1 MADTAPL
8 PAHPP
13 QTGDDTDEELTDEQ
27 VRELLTQTAERMR
40 AKPPQSATEAP
51 FKLPKLNPGYI
62 ADTYSTTQG
71 AITKLDGSKLLPK
84 KEQALANGIKKIE
97 DPVQLKKQKKEEK
110 RATAGSD
117 WFNLPRTEM
126 TPELRRDLQLLK
138 MRNVL
143 DSKRH
148 YKKSDSKSDVPAFSQ
163 VGTIIEGPTEFYSSR
178 INKKDRHQTLVE
190 EVLAQEEQ
198 SGKFKSKY
206 ENIITSKKSGKK
218 GFYKAL
224 QEKRRKGKVIKP

>member
-1 MADTAPL
+1 MTPFWCHLHKLKVFYIIVTLRHLHYATNLQPSMV
-8 PAHPP
+8 PM
-13 QTGDDTDEELTDEQ
+13 LTFEK
-27 VRELLTQTAERMR
+27 E
-40 AKPPQSATEAP
+40 
-51 FKLPKLNPGYI
+51 
-62 ADTYSTTQG
+62 
-71 AITKLDGSKLLPK
+71 K
-84 KEQALANGIKKIE
+84 K
-97 DPVQLKKQKKEEK
+97 
-110 RATAGSD
+110 ATAGSD

-143 DSKRH
+143 DPKRH

-163 VGTIIEGPTEFYSSR
+163 VGTIIEGPTEFYTGR

-206 ENIITSKKSGKK
+206 QNIISSKKSGKK
-218 GFYKAL
+218 AFYKAL
-224 QEKRRKGKVIKP
+224 QDKRRKGRVTKP